1 MGANMKILVDN
12 NELLAYKIQDL
23 NIVSNFNT
31 HTKLIL
37 NLKLKN
43 PFNMFNK
50 NIEIITDKKIFKGR
64 IILFENMNEEDI
76 SIISYSATYELD
88 IKNMFRIYQDADT
101 TYEKIIK
108 DIMGEYKLNYYISKN
123 LNKKI
128 NRMYVQYNETD
139 YEFILRI
146 LADINEIVYVT
157 YEGIILFG
165 MQNLISSKLENV
177 MYSGNVENE
186 VSRQDIYLIKD
197 KTYITGDILNGKYVS
212 RTEIDFKKNIFFTK
226 IWCSSEY
233 FFKYK
238 YISKVQGLHI
248 NARVVE
254 VVSENNI
261 AKMKVDF
268 SNALGKKDESS
279 NKKIIAFTT
288 FYSKTNT
295 GFFPAPEINDNVDV
309 YFPTN
314 NEDDVKIGFCIENE
328 ESARFCDYNKRNF
341 TTENISI
348 ELDKTKLLF
357 DSNSMIL
364 QTKKDLNIV
373 CGQNIKIQVND
384 ELNAYAKKIL
394 QVSKFGDIELNSK
407 KNILLKAIKIH
418 NN

>member
-1 MGANMKILVDN
+1 MGANMKVIVDN

-23 NIVSNFNT
+23 SIVSSFNT
-31 HTKLIL
+31 HTKLTM

-50 NIEIITDKKIFKGR
+50 NIEILTDKKIFKGR
-64 IILFENMNEEDI
+64 IISFENMNEEDI
-76 SIISYSATYELD
+76 SITSYSSTYELD

-108 DIMGEYKLNYYISKN
+108 DIMAEYKLSYYISKK

-146 LADINEIVYVT
+146 LSDIKEIVYVT

-186 VSRQDIYLIKD
+186 SSKQDIYLIKD

-212 RTEIDFKKNIFFTK
+212 RTEIDFKQNIFFTK
-226 IWCSSEY
+226 LWCSNEY

-238 YISKVQGLHI
+238 YTSKVQGLHI

-268 SNALGKKDESS
+268 SNSLGKKDESI

-295 GFFPAPEINDNVDV
+295 GLFPAPEINDNVDV

-348 ELDKTKLLF
+348 ELDNTKLLF

-373 CGQNIKIQVND
+373 CGQNIKMQVND
-384 ELNAYAKKIL
+384 ELNTYAKKIL
-394 QVSKFGDIELNSK
+394 QVSKSGDIELNSK

>member
-12 NELLAYKIQDL
+12 NELLEYKIQNL
-23 NIVSNFNT
+23 SIVSNFNT
-31 HTKLIL
+31 HTKLTM

-50 NIEIITDKKIFKGR
+50 NIEILKDKKIFKGR
-64 IILFENMNEEDI
+64 IISFENMNKEDI
-76 SIISYSATYELD
+76 SITSYSFTYDLD
-88 IKNMFRIYQDADT
+88 IKNMFRIYQDKDI

-108 DIMGEYKLNYYISKN
+108 DIMGEYKLDYYISKK

-128 NRMYVQYNETD
+128 DRMYVQYNETD
-139 YEFILRI
+139 YEFIRRI

-165 MQNLISSKLENV
+165 AQNLISSKLENV

-186 VSRQDIYLIKD
+186 LSKQDIYLIKD

-226 IWCSSEY
+226 LWCSNKY

-238 YISKVQGLHI
+238 YNSKVQGLHI

-268 SNALGKKDESS
+268 SNALGRKDESN

-295 GFFPAPEINDNVDV
+295 GLFPTPEINDNVDV

-348 ELDKTKLLF
+348 ELDNTKLIF

-373 CGQNIKIQVND
+373 CGQHTKMQVND
-384 ELNAYAKKIL
+384 ELNTYAKKIL
-394 QVSKFGDIELNSK
+394 QVSKAGDIELNSK
-407 KNILLKAIKIH
+407 KNILLKAIQIH

>member
-1 MGANMKILVDN
+1 
-12 NELLAYKIQDL
+12 
-23 NIVSNFNT
+23 
-31 HTKLIL
+31 
-37 NLKLKN
+37 
-43 PFNMFNK
+43 
-50 NIEIITDKKIFKGR
+50 
-64 IILFENMNEEDI
+64 
-76 SIISYSATYELD
+76 
-88 IKNMFRIYQDADT
+88 
-101 TYEKIIK
+101 
-108 DIMGEYKLNYYISKN
+108 
-123 LNKKI
+123 
-128 NRMYVQYNETD
+128 
-139 YEFILRI
+139 
-146 LADINEIVYVT
+146 
-157 YEGIILFG
+157 
-165 MQNLISSKLENV
+165 
-177 MYSGNVENE
+177 
-186 VSRQDIYLIKD
+186 
-197 KTYITGDILNGKYVS
+197 
-212 RTEIDFKKNIFFTK
+212 
-226 IWCSSEY
+226 
-233 FFKYK
+233 
-238 YISKVQGLHI
+238 
-248 NARVVE
+248 
-254 VVSENNI
+254 
-261 AKMKVDF
+261 MKVDF

-394 QVSKFGDIELNSK
+394 QVSKFGDIEINSK